1 MARLVEQM
9 VLFDDDTI
17 TAVLLWLDSR
27 RCLYIAANVVT
38 LVQLKAYNL
47 VHSVHL

>member
-27 RCLYIAANVVT
+27 RCLYIATNGVT
-38 LVQLKAYNL
+38 LVQLKA
-47 VHSVHL
+47 

>member
-1 MARLVEQM
+1 MARLVQM

-17 TAVLLWLDSR
+17 TAVLLWSDSR
-27 RCLYIAANVVT
+27 RCLYIATDVVA

-47 VHSVHL
+47 VFTVH